1 MRRVLIVDDELPIIN
16 GLSFLFKRYFQADY
30 SVVGTARSGREA
42 IEKSMA
48 LAPEII
54 LMDVQMPGISG
65 LEVIRELSHEGG
77 AKAFILVTAY
87 ERFDIAREALSMGV
101 CDYLL
106 KPVSRERLDVA
117 LRTASAYL
125 DRVQML
131 NERELEFKDRE
142 QRLVPF
148 VRTAFFVMARQK
160 RGQISA
166 AASSDIALFRE
177 MLQLPSETGI
187 MGIAGFWPS
196 DGNVSA
202 AYERFCSV
210 LQYKTLAFAGQLEDM
225 RYCAWFLPI
234 KKETDT
240 SQELGVLLDVLQ
252 GAFSGQLATGEMQ
265 LSYGQP
271 ERLDALWRSW
281 EQAIT
286 RYAISHSTE
295 ERFFAEELDQEQW
308 SEDRAVNALDSEF
321 YDEIIKGHVVMAGQV
336 LERLL
341 QLLDQQGASQQS
353 SPQQGAPQQGQP
365 QQSPPQQSPPQRDS
379 FYRIIAALSF
389 AASKLAGGGVLSE
402 NGYREFMDFSDIE
415 RLWSDGAFKLF
426 ASRVRARFQ
435 MLQEKAATAGAHS
448 PFVVRA
454 LQYIENH
461 YQEQIT
467 LESAAEAIGISAG
480 HLTRLMSDELKR
492 GFARTLI
499 DYRMQKAKE
508 LLKNPNVSIREVS
521 QRCGY
526 PDANYFARLFRR
538 QTGQTPR
545 EYAARMEKGE
555 NSDA

>member
-106 KPVSRERLDVA
+106 KPVSKERLDVA

-160 RGQISA
+160 RGQTSV

-210 LQYKTLAFAGQLEDM
+210 LQYRTLAFAGQLEDM

-240 SQELGVLLDVLQ
+240 SQELSLFLGVLQ
-252 GAFSGQLATGEMQ
+252 GAFSAQLATGEMQ

-271 ERLDALWRSW
+271 EKLDALWRSW
-281 EQAIT
+281 EQTIT
-286 RYAISHSTE
+286 RYAISHSTG
-295 ERFFAEELDQEQW
+295 ERFFAEELHQEQE
-308 SEDRAVNALDSEF
+308 SEERAVNPLDSQF
-321 YDEIIKGHVVMAGQV
+321 YDEIIKGHVALAGQA

-341 QLLDQQGASQQS
+341 QSLD
-353 SPQQGAPQQGQP
+353 QQGQP
-365 QQSPPQQSPPQRDS
+365 QQGLPQQGPPQQGPPQRDS

-402 NGYREFMDFSDIE
+402 KGYKEFMDFSDIE

-435 MLQEKAATAGAHS
+435 MLQEKAATVGAHS

-480 HLTRLMSDELKR
+480 HLTRLMSDELQR

-526 PDANYFARLFRR
+526 SDANYFARLFRR

>member
-42 IEKSMA
+42 IEKSTA

-106 KPVSRERLDVA
+106 KPVSKERLDVA

-160 RGQISA
+160 RGQTSA
-166 AASSDIALFRE
+166 VASSDIALFRE

-196 DGNVSA
+196 DGNVST

-210 LQYKTLAFAGQLEDM
+210 LQYRTLAFAGQLEDM

-240 SQELGVLLDVLQ
+240 SQELGAFLGVLQ
-252 GAFSGQLATGEMQ
+252 DAFSAQLATGEMQ

-271 ERLDALWRSW
+271 EKLDALWRSW
-281 EQAIT
+281 EQTIT
-286 RYAISHSTE
+286 RYAISHSSG
-295 ERFFAEELDQEQW
+295 ERFFAEELHQEQE
-308 SEDRAVNALDSEF
+308 SEERAVNPLDSQF
-321 YDEIIKGHVVMAGQV
+321 YDEIIKGHVALAGQA

-341 QLLDQQGASQQS
+341 QSLD
-353 SPQQGAPQQGQP
+353 QQGQP
-365 QQSPPQQSPPQRDS
+365 QQGLPQQSPLQQSPLQRDA

-389 AASKLAGGGVLSE
+389 AASRVAGGGVLSE
-402 NGYREFMDFSDIE
+402 KGYREFMDFSDIE